1 MTLTKAEAKSI
12 VKDINGRYE
21 TLQALTNDQLRAR
34 VKQIEKQIAD
44 CSDTKQE
51 LDRQL
56 PEVFAIVKE
65 TARRFSQG
73 DIVVTANENDI
84 LLADESDFVM
94 IKDGNAVYKN
104 KWVVDKHLTTWNMVH
119 YDEQIMGG
127 IYLHKGYAT
136 EMATGEGKTLVA
148 TLPVFLNALTHQG
161 VHLMTTNEYL
171 SKRDFEITRP
181 IYMLYGLSVDCLEL
195 YDRHYGS
202 TQKTKRAYN
211 CDITFG
217 TNSSFTFDYLFDHL
231 ETKPERCVQRNHNFA
246 IIDELDSI
254 LIDDADTPHIISGGE
269 RFDNSKQYK
278 ENIGLITE
286 LIEEPKLYTIDR
298 LHKKANLTKE
308 GERWISKRIAK
319 PELFKTR
326 RLYEITDFDSL
337 SNEDREEVFENIN
350 LQNVFHQLLL
360 ALTVYEKDIDYI
372 IENKEVVIIDQNTG
386 RAKPRHRWEHGLH
399 TAVEIKENVDPRLD
413 SNGMAVISLKN
424 YFRLY
429 DKICG
434 MSGTIMSARKELNV
448 IYRLKCIKIPTHKPC
463 IRKDEPL
470 SIHRTSEDK
479 YKAIIECI
487 LDNQK
492 KQRPTLVGCL
502 SIKSAEK
509 LGNMLTE
516 MGVKHNNLNA
526 KTTRDEA
533 NIIAQAG
540 IGNTIT
546 IATSVAGRGT
556 DIKPS
561 QDALDNGGLLVIATD
576 LFSSKRIDDQL
587 KGRTGRQGNPGTSIC
602 FASLEDF
609 ILKNLES
616 DELTELKDKAS
627 KENEANLSSPEIRS
641 YFEKAQANREL
652 YLQSLRKET
661 ARKDDI
667 IDPQRRKFYNQRNE
681 VLFNAEAADR
691 IIKELFLDLGLPLTK
706 MENHL
711 SELYHTTCELINR
724 TRKNNQHRKSILIP
738 YSYGKE
744 PFAVELNLSNT
755 LNDFIYFANEYKRQ
769 AILQFYDKEWKGFV
783 EYMMGNLDHKE
794 VGMLNERYDRMMSNL
809 RKTIAG
815 VMVSSVIIFEKR
827 ESPIEES
834 YTKFHKKTLKQN
846 SSLINP
852 DEPCPCGS
860 GKKFCECHG
869 NSIRRTNNRRR

>member
-51 LDRQL
+51 LDKQL

-104 KWVVDKHLTTWNMVH
+104 KWVVDKYLTTWNMVH

-127 IYLHKGYAT
+127 IYLHNGYAT

-148 TLPVFLNALTHQG
+148 TLPVFLNALTHKG

-195 YDRHYGS
+195 YDRSYDN
-202 TQKTKRAYN
+202 TQKIKRAYN

-254 LIDDADTPHIISGGE
+254 LIDDADTPHIISGGGW
-269 RFDNSKQYK
+269 FDNSKQYK

-286 LIEEPKLYTIDR
+286 LIKDSKLYAIDP
-298 LHKKANLTKE
+298 LHKKASLTKE
-308 GERWISKRIAK
+308 GERWISERIEK
-319 PELFKTR
+319 PELFKIR
-326 RLYEITDFDSL
+326 HLYEITDFDSL
-337 SNEDREEVFENIN
+337 SNEDREEVLENMN

-360 ALTVYEKDIDYI
+360 ALTIYEKDIDYI

-399 TAVEIKENVDPRLD
+399 TAVEVKEKVEPQED

-448 IYRLKCIKIPTHKPC
+448 VYGLKCVKIPTHKPC

-470 SIHRTSEDK
+470 SIYKTSEDK

-609 ILKNLES
+609 ILKNL
-616 DELTELKDKAS
+616 DDNELTELKDTAS

-652 YLQSLRKET
+652 YLQSFRKET

-681 VLFNAEAADR
+681 VLFNAEAADD
-691 IIKELFLDLGLPLTK
+691 IVKEIFIDLGFSLSK
-706 MENHL
+706 MEDHL
-711 SELYHTTCELINR
+711 NELYHTTCELVTR
-724 TRKNNQHRKSILIP
+724 TRKNNQNRKSVLVP
-738 YSYGKE
+738 YSYGNE
-744 PFAVELNLSNT
+744 PFAVELNVNKT
-755 LNDFIYFANEYKRQ
+755 LTDFHYFENEYKRE

-794 VGMLNERYDRMMSNL
+794 VGMLNERYDKMMSNL

-815 VMVSSVIIFEKR
+815 VMTSSVIIFEKR
-827 ESPIEES
+827 ESPAEES
-834 YTKFHKKTLKQN
+834 HIKFHEKTPKRKP
-846 SSLINP
+846 SLISP

-869 NSIRRTNNRRR
+869 YSIRRTNKRRC

>member
-21 TLQALTNDQLRAR
+21 TLQALTNDQLRAK

-56 PEVFAIVKE
+56 SEVFAIVKE

-84 LLADESDFVM
+84 LLAEESNFVM

-104 KWVVDKHLTTWNMVH
+104 KWEVDKHLATWNMVH
-119 YDEQIMGG
+119 YDEQLMGG
-127 IYLHKGYAT
+127 IYLHNGYAT

-148 TLPVFLNALTHQG
+148 TLPVFLNALTHKG

-308 GERWISKRIAK
+308 GERWISKRTEK
-319 PELFKTR
+319 PELFKVR
-326 RLYEITDFDSL
+326 HLYEIADFDSL
-337 SNEDREEVFENIN
+337 SNEDREEVLENIS

-386 RAKPRHRWEHGLH
+386 RAKPRHRWEDGLH
-399 TAVEIKENVDPRLD
+399 TAVEIKENVDPQLD

-434 MSGTIMSARKELNV
+434 MSGTIMSARKELNA
-448 IYRLKCIKIPTHKPC
+448 IYGLKCIKIPPPPH
-463 IRKDEPL
+463 
-470 SIHRTSEDK
+470 TSH
-479 YKAIIECI
+479 A
-487 LDNQK
+487 
-492 KQRPTLVGCL
+492 
-502 SIKSAEK
+502 SEK
-509 LGNMLTE
+509 
-516 MGVKHNNLNA
+516 
-526 KTTRDEA
+526 
-533 NIIAQAG
+533 
-540 IGNTIT
+540 
-546 IATSVAGRGT
+546 TS
-556 DIKPS
+556 
-561 QDALDNGGLLVIATD
+561 L
-576 LFSSKRIDDQL
+576 
-587 KGRTGRQGNPGTSIC
+587 
-602 FASLEDF
+602 
-609 ILKNLES
+609 
-616 DELTELKDKAS
+616 
-627 KENEANLSSPEIRS
+627 
-641 YFEKAQANREL
+641 
-652 YLQSLRKET
+652 
-661 ARKDDI
+661 
-667 IDPQRRKFYNQRNE
+667 
-681 VLFNAEAADR
+681 
-691 IIKELFLDLGLPLTK
+691 
-706 MENHL
+706 
-711 SELYHTTCELINR
+711 
-724 TRKNNQHRKSILIP
+724 
-738 YSYGKE
+738 
-744 PFAVELNLSNT
+744 
-755 LNDFIYFANEYKRQ
+755 
-769 AILQFYDKEWKGFV
+769 
-783 EYMMGNLDHKE
+783 
-794 VGMLNERYDRMMSNL
+794 
-809 RKTIAG
+809 
-815 VMVSSVIIFEKR
+815 
-827 ESPIEES
+827 
-834 YTKFHKKTLKQN
+834 
-846 SSLINP
+846 
-852 DEPCPCGS
+852 
-860 GKKFCECHG
+860 
-869 NSIRRTNNRRR
+869 